1 MTKTLKI
8 AKREYKAAVRT
19 KGFIIGLLLFPV
31 LMGGSFIAMAVLR
44 GQVDTTDKVVA
55 VIDHSGFIAD
65 AVIRA
70 AEQRNAGEV
79 LDEGT
84 GKKVKPAY
92 LFEVVDPA
100 GQDPAELRLDLSGQI
115 RRGRYHAFLEI
126 PGDIVHPTD
135 GGKTPSVSY
144 HAENAALD
152 DLRGW
157 LGNPI
162 NNAVRR
168 QRLLDA
174 GIDPDSMKGLF
185 QWAQVEGMGL
195 LTRDSATGEVKDAV
209 RSSEIQAIAAP
220 MAIAFLM
227 FMMVMMGAVP
237 LLQTVMEEKT
247 QRIAEV
253 VLGSASPFEFM
264 FGKVL
269 GGVGVS
275 LTAAAVYIFGSLFV
289 IGQMGGM
296 GYVPL
301 RVIPWFF
308 AFLLLAI
315 VMQGAL
321 LAAVGS
327 ACNDAKD
334 AQNLTFPAMLPIMI
348 PMFVMFPV
356 LKEPMS
362 AFATGM
368 SFIPPFTPML
378 MLLRLST
385 PGGIPAWQPW
395 VGLVGVL
402 LCTILAVWAGGR
414 IFRVGILMQGQPP
427 KIGRILHW
435 AIKG

>member
-31 LMGGSFIAMAVLR
+31 LMGGSFIAMVILQ
-44 GQVDTTDKVVA
+44 GQVDTTDKTVA
-55 VIDHSGFIAD
+55 VIDRSGFVSHAL
-65 AVIRA
+65 VEA
-70 AEQRNAGEV
+70 AEQRNATEV
-79 LDEGT
+79 LEKGS

-92 LFEVVDPA
+92 LFKVIDPA
-100 GQDPAELRLDLSGQI
+100 GKDPAQLRLELSEQI
-115 RRGRYHAFLEI
+115 RQGKYHAFLEI
-126 PGDIVHPTD
+126 PADLVHPTSSD
-135 GGKTPSVSY
+135 TSSTVSY

-152 DLRGW
+152 DIRSW

-162 NNAVRR
+162 NNVVRR
-168 QRLLDA
+168 QRLIDA
-174 GIDPDSMKGLF
+174 GIEPDSVKGLF

-195 LTRDSATGEVKDAV
+195 LTRDADTGEVKDAV

-220 MAIAFLM
+220 MVIAFLM

-253 VLGSASPFEFM
+253 ILGSASPFEFM

-275 LTAAAVYIFGSLFV
+275 LTASAVYILGGLFV
-289 IGQMGGM
+289 IGQMGGI
-296 GYVPL
+296 GFVPL
-301 RVIPWFF
+301 RAIPWFF

-348 PMFVMFPV
+348 PMFVIFPV

-362 AFATGM
+362 AFATTM

-395 VGLVGVL
+395 VGLVGVI

-414 IFRVGILMQGQPP
+414 IFRIGILMQGQPP
-427 KIGRILHW
+427 NIGRILRW
-435 AIKG
+435 AIRG